1 MQDFKIM
8 SMNTRGLRDFE
19 KRKEV
24 FQYIKDKEFDIILL
38 QETHSSDE
46 IESLWSCQWGSKIYF
61 SNKTSNSAGVAIL
74 LNPSKNINVTNYTRD
89 NRGWMIAIEVEIS
102 EYKWVI
108 VNFYGPNDDDAK
120 FYVEAWSLLELLDN
134 DNIIYGGD
142 FNMNLEPCDK
152 CGIFEVTKKW
162 EMLKEYMSEK
172 DLVDVWQLLH
182 PDSFQFTWRRI

>member
-1 MQDFKIM
+1 MQDVKIM

-89 NRGWMIAIEVEIS
+89 NRGRMIAIEVEIS

-108 VNFYGPNDDDAK
+108 ANFYGPNDDDAK
-120 FYVEAWSLLELLDN
+120 FYIEAWSLLELLDN

-152 CGIFEVTKKW
+152 CGIFEVTKKR

-172 DLVDVWQLLH
+172 DLVDVWRLLH